1 MGIYD
6 RQYSRQSMGGFG
18 RRGGLGAGFSAN
30 TWLMIINIGVFVL
43 MAMNQTAARTLG
55 EYGHFSTHHVIWHSG
70 GGLEFWRFLTFQFL
84 HADIWHIF
92 FNMLGLYMFGSM
104 VEQHLGSRRYLAFY
118 LTCGVFGGLMYF
130 ILNVLG
136 TVLLS
141 MGMKQVPVLLFTD
154 VKTPLIGASAGVF
167 GVIMACAYIAPNVV
181 VQLIFPPIPMRLKI
195 MAYAYVG
202 LALANL
208 IFGGNNAG
216 GDAAHIGGAIAGY
229 FFIRHAHL
237 LRDFFDV
244 FSNSRKGTK
253 SRARVSRIDPP
264 RSSPARP
271 QAASRPSDQEVDR
284 ILAKVR
290 AEGLQSLSV
299 EEKETLRKATDSS
312 RSAGRG

>member
-6 RQYSRQSMGGFG
+6 RQYSRQGTGGFG
-18 RRGGLGAGFSAN
+18 RRGGLSGGFSAN
-30 TWLMIINIGVFVL
+30 TWLMIINLGIFVI
-43 MAMNQTAARTLG
+43 MAMSPGINVLFK
-55 EYGHFSTHHVIWHSG
+55 EYGHFSTHHVIWHAG

-84 HADIWHIF
+84 HANLMHIF

-130 ILNVLG
+130 VLNVTG

-141 MGMKQVPVLLFTD
+141 MGVKQLPVLLFTD
-154 VKTPLIGASAGVF
+154 VRTPLIGASAGVF

-202 LALANL
+202 LAAVNL
-208 IFGGNNAG
+208 FFGGNNAG
-216 GDAAHIGGAIAGY
+216 GDAAHIGGAIAGF

-253 SRARVSRIDPP
+253 GRSRVSRIDPARTPPP
-264 RSSPARP
+264 RPQAPARP
-271 QAASRPSDQEVDR
+271 SDKEVDR

-290 AEGLQSLSV
+290 AEGLQSLSAQ
-299 EEKETLRKATDSS
+299 EKETLRQATDSS
-312 RSAGRG
+312 RGAGRR